1 MFTCP
6 LLFVVTVM
14 LAVQLLLIL
23 LQPSEIENGMW
34 LLFKHHGMY
43 CFHTVFNAM
52 EHPIMFKYCFE
63 LPC

>member
-1 MFTCP
+1 
-6 LLFVVTVM
+6 M

-34 LLFKHHGMY
+34 FISFKHHGMY
-43 CFHTVFNAM
+43 CFHTVFKAM